1 MAVNKVEINGQP
13 VIDLTQDTVTPDTL
27 LKGITAHDASGS
39 KIQGTVESVASVP
52 NANGVSF

>member
-39 KIQGTVESVASVP
+39 KIQGTVASVP

>member
-1 MAVNKVEINGQP
+1 MAVNKVEINGKP

-27 LKGITAHDASGS
+27 LEGITAHDASGS
-39 KIQGTVESVASVP
+39 KIQGTVASVP